1 MIRLVPDWLLY
12 IVVITVLVFVLFRVD
27 QRQDAPE
34 ALPDSPQT
42 GSFLP
47 PPSQYDP
54 AVLAEVGP
62 IASGLG
68 SAFAISTDGWWLTAR
83 HVVDGCDAVGLV
95 VSRGAAVRVQEVK
108 RAEFADIAL
117 LKTDSSFVPHTEDA
131 EAPARRVL
139 SLDTSERRF
148 QIGQRAFHVGFPQG
162 RPGEAY
168 SRLIGRETLIARGR
182 YDLEEPVLAWAEL
195 GRTIGLRG
203 SLAGI
208 SGGPALAAN
217 GQVIG
222 ITVAESA
229 RRGRIYTA
237 APSSILRLLRV
248 EQVEA
253 TGTPSERLTP
263 NNYGQAS
270 DDMRRDLAVAQ
281 VVCVAGEQAPAS

>member
-1 MIRLVPDWLLY
+1 MMRLIPDWLLY
-12 IVVITVLVFVLFRVD
+12 IVVITVIVFVLFRVD

-34 ALPDSPQT
+34 AYRNESPET

-54 AVLAEVGP
+54 AVLVEVGP
-62 IASGLG
+62 IASGMG
-68 SAFAISTDGWWLTAR
+68 SAFAISPDGWWLTAR
-83 HVVDGCDAVGLV
+83 HVVDGCEAVGLI
-95 VSRGAAVRVQEVK
+95 VSRGAAVRVVDVK
-108 RAEFADIAL
+108 RAQFADIAL
-117 LKTDSSFVPHTEDA
+117 LRTENPVA
-131 EAPARRVL
+131 EDGEETPPRHAL

-162 RPGEAY
+162 QPGEAY

-182 YDLEEPVLAWAEL
+182 YNLEEPVLAWAEL
-195 GRTIGLRG
+195 GRTSGLRG

-208 SGGPALAAN
+208 SGGPAIASN

-222 ITVAESA
+222 ITVAESS

-237 APSSILRLLRV
+237 SPASILRLLRV

-253 TGTPSERLTP
+253 QGAPGERLTP
-263 NNYGQAS
+263 DNYGQAS
-270 DDMRRDLAVAQ
+270 DDLRRTLAVAQ
-281 VVCVAGEQAPAS
+281 VVCVAAQDMPRT

>member
-1 MIRLVPDWLLY
+1 MIRLIPDWLLY
-12 IVVITVLVFVLFRVD
+12 IVVITVVVFVLFRVD
-27 QRQDAPE
+27 RRFDAPE
-34 ALPDSPQT
+34 ALPGAPQT
-42 GSFLP
+42 GSYLP

-54 AVLAEVGP
+54 AVLVEVGP
-62 IASGLG
+62 VASGMG
-68 SAFAISTDGWWLTAR
+68 SAFAISSDGWWLTAR
-83 HVVDGCDAVGLV
+83 HVVDGCDAVGLI
-95 VSRGAAVRVQEVK
+95 VSRGAAARVVDVK
-108 RAEFADIAL
+108 RAQFADIAL
-117 LKTDSSFVPHTEDA
+117 LKTES
-131 EAPARRVL
+131 APVAL

-168 SRLIGRETLIARGR
+168 SRLIGRETLVARGR

-195 GRTIGLRG
+195 GRTSGLRG

-208 SGGPALAAN
+208 SGGPAIASN

-248 EQVEA
+248 EQIEA
-253 TGTPSERLTP
+253 TGTPGERLTP
-263 NNYGQAS
+263 EYYGQAS
-270 DDMRRDLAVAQ
+270 DDLRRTLAVAQ
-281 VVCVAGEQAPAS
+281 VVCVAAQDMPRT

>member
-12 IVVITVLVFVLFRVD
+12 IVVITVVVLVLFRVD
-27 QRQDAPE
+27 QRHDAPE
-34 ALPDSPQT
+34 ALPDAPET
-42 GSFLP
+42 GAFLP

-54 AVLAEVGP
+54 AVLVEVGP
-62 IASGLG
+62 IASGMG
-68 SAFAISTDGWWLTAR
+68 TAFAISPDGWWLTAR

-95 VSRGAAVRVQEVK
+95 VSRGQAVRVDDVK

-117 LKTDSSFVPHTEDA
+117 LRTES
-131 EAPARRVL
+131 APAAM

-162 RPGEAY
+162 QPGEAY

-182 YDLEEPVLAWAEL
+182 YDLEEPVLVWAEL
-195 GRTIGLRG
+195 GRTSGLRG

-237 APSSILRLLRV
+237 APSSILRLLNV
-248 EQVEA
+248 EQVAA
-253 TGTPSERLTP
+253 TGAPGERMTPD
-263 NNYGQAS
+263 NYGQES
-270 DDMRRDLAVAQ
+270 DDLRRNLAVAQ
-281 VVCVAGEQAPAS
+281 VVCVAAQPRT

>member
-1 MIRLVPDWLLY
+1 MMRLIPDWLLY
-12 IVVITVLVFVLFRVD
+12 IVVITVIVFVLFRVD

-34 ALPDSPQT
+34 AYRNESPET

-54 AVLAEVGP
+54 AVLVEVGP
-62 IASGLG
+62 IASGMG
-68 SAFAISTDGWWLTAR
+68 SAFAISPDGWWLTAR
-83 HVVDGCDAVGLV
+83 HVVDGCEAVGLI
-95 VSRGAAVRVQEVK
+95 VSRGAAVRVVDVK
-108 RAEFADIAL
+108 RAQFADIAL
-117 LKTDSSFVPHTEDA
+117 LRTENPVA
-131 EAPARRVL
+131 EDGEETPPRHAL

-162 RPGEAY
+162 QPGEAY

-195 GRTIGLRG
+195 GRTSGLRG

-208 SGGPALAAN
+208 SGGPAIASN

-222 ITVAESA
+222 ITVAESS

-237 APSSILRLLRV
+237 SPASILRLLRV

-253 TGTPSERLTP
+253 QGTPGERLTP
-263 NNYGQAS
+263 DNYGQAS
-270 DDMRRDLAVAQ
+270 DDLRRTLAVAQ
-281 VVCVAGEQAPAS
+281 VVCVAAQDMPRT

>member
-1 MIRLVPDWLLY
+1 MRLIPDWLLY
-12 IVVITVLVFVLFRVD
+12 IVVITVIVFVLFRVD

-34 ALPDSPQT
+34 AYRNESPET

-54 AVLAEVGP
+54 AVLVEVGP
-62 IASGLG
+62 IASGMG
-68 SAFAISTDGWWLTAR
+68 SAFAISPDGWWLTAR
-83 HVVDGCDAVGLV
+83 HVVDGCEAVGLI
-95 VSRGAAVRVQEVK
+95 VSRGAAVRVVDVK
-108 RAEFADIAL
+108 RAQFADIAL
-117 LKTDSSFVPHTEDA
+117 LRTENPVA
-131 EAPARRVL
+131 EDGEETPPRHAL

-162 RPGEAY
+162 QPGEAY

-182 YDLEEPVLAWAEL
+182 YNLEEPVLAWAEL
-195 GRTIGLRG
+195 GRTSGLRG

-208 SGGPALAAN
+208 SGGPAIASN

-222 ITVAESA
+222 ITVAESS

-237 APSSILRLLRV
+237 SPASILRLLRV

-253 TGTPSERLTP
+253 QGAPGERLTP
-263 NNYGQAS
+263 DNYGQAS
-270 DDMRRDLAVAQ
+270 DDLRRTLAVAQ
-281 VVCVAGEQAPAS
+281 VVCVAAQDMPRT

>member
-1 MIRLVPDWLLY
+1 MMRLIPDWLLY
-12 IVVITVLVFVLFRVD
+12 IVVIAVIVFVLFRVD

-34 ALPDSPQT
+34 ALPDAPET

-54 AVLAEVGP
+54 AVLVEVGP
-62 IASGLG
+62 VASGMG
-68 SAFAISTDGWWLTAR
+68 SAFAISQDGWWLTAR
-83 HVVDGCDAVGLV
+83 HVVDGCQAVGLI
-95 VSRGAAVRVQEVK
+95 VSRGAAARVVEVK

-117 LKTDSSFVPHTEDA
+117 LRTER
-131 EAPARRVL
+131 APVAL

-182 YDLEEPVLAWAEL
+182 YDLEESVLAWAEL
-195 GRTIGLRG
+195 GRTSGLRG

-208 SGGPALAAN
+208 SGGPALASN

-237 APSSILRLLRV
+237 SPASILRLLRV

-253 TGTPSERLTP
+253 QGAPGERLTP
-263 NNYGQAS
+263 DNYGQAS
-270 DDMRRDLAVAQ
+270 DDLRRNLAVAQ
-281 VVCVAGEQAPAS
+281 VVCVAPEDMPRS